1 PSPSAKGSSSMASG
15 IRKTSKGLMVG
26 YTPASKVGFHGTA
39 VVQRSGAA
47 QTALTDS
54 TGGTASD
61 ATLAAIG
68 DTSSTD
74 QSGDINDNFAKI
86 AKLVNELRAAV
97 VEKGLIK
104 GSA

>member
-1 PSPSAKGSSSMASG
+1 MASG

-26 YTPASKVGFHGTA
+26 YTPASLVGFHGTA
-39 VVQRSGAA
+39 AAQRSGAA
-47 QTALTDS
+47 QAALTDS

-61 ATLAAIG
+61 ATLAAVG
-68 DTSSTD
+68 DTSQGD
-74 QSGDINDNFAKI
+74 ESGDINNNFAKV
-86 AKLVNELRAAV
+86 AKLLNELRAAM